1 MTNLATTGF
10 AGHSLNGITESPRK
24 CCDIDLSHTPHV
36 VVATFSA
43 GAEAHMT
50 GNLAVRAGSCGP
62 GNLHFIN
69 RLYDAHRSGVPV
81 LTIAAHIPTDVQAL
95 AFRMLPLLTVAVLGF
110 LAVAFVLALALDLR
124 VKSRWLEGPIL
135 AISPLIG
142 VIACTVL
149 YVAIRRRSSLVPFL
163 FGVANFAAA
172 FATLAVSFYPSMVPF
187 SITFW
192 ATCALRAGMHLARPS
207 VSLLTTAA
215 IAISLNATAQA
226 QPAPSE
232 PPAVGVIKT
241 TTRPITETSEFLGRI
256 EATNRVDIVARVTA
270 FMDKRVFREG
280 AEVKT
285 GDLLYQLEQGPFE
298 ADLATKQAQVAQL
311 QATLEN
317 AKLTTERARTL
328 LGGPAGMQSTYDAAI
343 SNQRSLEAQVLAAQA
358 QVKFS
363 QINLDYTEIHSPI
376 DGMIGRTAVTDGN
389 VVSPS
394 SGVLTT
400 IVSQDPMYVTF
411 PVPVRQALDL
421 RERYATKGGFNAVVI
436 KVRLPNGRIF
446 GQTGKLNFANNTIA
460 TNTDTIMLRG
470 VIPNALLHES
480 SATLGEI
487 RELTDGE
494 FVTVMME
501 GVQPVEVLAI
511 PRAAVLSDQQGDY
524 VFTVGA
530 DNKAEQRRIQLG
542 QSTST
547 MAAVINGLKLGDKV
561 IAEGLQRVRPGQPVA
576 PGPVSAL
583 VESSMAAAGD
593 DRTQTHGGAVQPAG
607 KTP

>member
-1 MTNLATTGF
+1 MTNPATTGF
-10 AGHSLNGITESPRK
+10 AGRSLNRITESPRK
-24 CCDIDLSHTPHV
+24 CCDIELSHTPHV
-36 VVATFSA
+36 EVATFSG

-50 GNLAVRAGSCGP
+50 GNLAVRTDSCGP
-62 GNLHFIN
+62 GNLHLIN

-81 LTIAAHIPTDVQAL
+81 LAIAAHVPTDVQAL
-95 AFRMLPLLTVAVLGF
+95 VFRMLPPLTKAVLVF
-110 LAVAFVLALALDLR
+110 LAVAFVLALTLGLR
-124 VKSRWLEGPIL
+124 AKFRWLEEPIL
-135 AISPLIG
+135 AIFPLIG
-142 VIACTVL
+142 ATAVL
-149 YVAIRRRSSLVPFL
+149 YAEIRRRYSLVPFL
-163 FGVANFAAA
+163 CGVAIFAAA
-172 FATLAVSFYPSMVPF
+172 FATLVVSFYLYMIRF

-192 ATCALRAGMHLARPS
+192 ARRALRAGMHLARPS

-215 IAISLNATAQA
+215 IAVSLNATAQA
-226 QPAPSE
+226 EPAPSE
-232 PPAVGVIKT
+232 PPAVGVINT

-256 EATNRVDIVARVTA
+256 EATNRVAIVARVTA

-285 GDLLYQLEQGPFE
+285 GDLLYQLERGPFE

-328 LGGPAGMQSTYDAAI
+328 LGGPAGMQSSYDAAI
-343 SNQRSLEAQVLAAQA
+343 ANQRSLEAQVLAAQA

-363 QINLDYTEIHSPI
+363 QINLDYTEIRSPI

-411 PVPVRQALDL
+411 PVPVRQALEL
-421 RERYATKGGFNAVVI
+421 RERYVTKGGFNAVVI
-436 KVRLPNGRIF
+436 KVRLPNGRIY
-446 GQTGKLNFANNTIA
+446 GQAGELNFANNTIA
-460 TNTDTIMLRG
+460 QSTDTLTVRG
-470 VIPNALLHES
+470 VIPNPTLHDPS
-480 SATLGEI
+480 TTGGPV

-494 FVTVMME
+494 FVTVMLE

-547 MAAVINGLKLGDKV
+547 IAAVINGLKLGDKV

-576 PGPVSAL
+576 PGPASAL
-583 VESSMAAAGD
+583 VESSMKAAAGD
-593 DRTQTHGGAVQPAG
+593 DRTQTDSDNVRPAA
-607 KTP
+607 KTQ